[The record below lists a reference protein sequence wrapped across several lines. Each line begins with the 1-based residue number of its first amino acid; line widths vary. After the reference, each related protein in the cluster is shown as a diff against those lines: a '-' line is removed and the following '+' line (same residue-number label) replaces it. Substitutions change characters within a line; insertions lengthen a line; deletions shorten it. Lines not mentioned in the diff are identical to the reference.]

1 MVEVC
6 EVFKSL
12 QGEGLTVGLPA
23 FFIRLSGCSLKCR
36 YCDTPQAFLPGK
48 LTEIGELVEE
58 VRKSGFSTVVITGG
72 EPVEQENLPELI
84 ASLSK
89 IRSVKRIILETSGI
103 LWREL
108 PQEKLTVVLSPKPP
122 TMKDEFPLEGVFRFL
137 ETFKDVQLK
146 VGVLTEEDLN
156 FAISVFK
163 KARKYRVKE
172 FVIQPID
179 IGKDYEKTSKSV
191 VEMVLKRQEVL
202 ELNVR
207 VIPQIHKFL
216 GMK

>member
-1 MVEVC
+1 
-6 EVFKSL
+6 
-12 QGEGLTVGLPA
+12 
-23 FFIRLSGCSLKCR
+23 
-36 YCDTPQAFLPGK
+36 
-48 LTEIGELVEE
+48 
-58 VRKSGFSTVVITGG
+58 
-72 EPVEQENLPELI
+72 LPELI

-89 IRSVKRIILETSGI
+89 IGSVKRIILETSGI

-146 VGVLTEEDLN
+146 IGVLTEEDLN
-156 FAISVFK
+156 FAVSVFK

-191 VEMVLKRQEVL
+191 VEMVLKRREVL